1 MANNINQFFKE
12 NRKERKNEKFKVTK
26 SFTDEKGEALEWEL
40 RPISNKKMTSIRRD
54 LTGKDGKVDGQR
66 FALALA
72 AAAVVDPNLNDASL
86 QDSYGVKK
94 PEELL
99 QELCYP
105 AELDILEA
113 KVLDMN
119 GYGDDL
125 GSLIEEAKNS

>member
-12 NRKERKNEKFKVTK
+12 NRKERKHEKFKVTK

-40 RPISNKKMTSIRRD
+40 RPISNKKMASIRRD

-94 PEELL
+94 PEDLL